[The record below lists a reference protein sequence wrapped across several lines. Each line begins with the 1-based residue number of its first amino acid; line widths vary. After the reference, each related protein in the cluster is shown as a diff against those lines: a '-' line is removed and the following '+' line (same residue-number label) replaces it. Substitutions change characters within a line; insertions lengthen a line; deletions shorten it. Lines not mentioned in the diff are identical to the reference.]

1 MRAKLLAVLCSLKLT
16 LVLLVSGLV
25 VVFIGTVAQA
35 DEGLY
40 YAQARYFKSWVVSGF
55 SFFGHKVPLPLP
67 GGYLIGTLL
76 LANLTAAHI
85 QRLKVS
91 WKKSGILL
99 THAGLILLLLGQ
111 LGTDMLS
118 IESAMRLEEGETKNY
133 SEDFQSNELVF
144 IDTSDPKDDS
154 VVSVPESFLARG
166 GTIADKRMPLEVR
179 VKHYWPNCDL
189 EERPPAGS
197 VPAAATHGM
206 FTNRVVHALKPDD
219 TDSRARAAAVVEFTS
234 SKGSHGTFLLATRGS
249 APQLLEFNGSIY
261 HLSMLFAPALG
272 GHQIVV
278 ADPGAGRDADP
289 EMVPE
294 SEFAKH
300 PEVTLKRLPLTMRVR
315 GFWPRCV
322 LYRELPKEAVFPEV
336 TQGAFGGIAIA
347 PRPIVKDMENRNLP
361 AAELELL
368 DNGKSLGTWLV
379 AVSSSA
385 RQTVSA
391 GGKTYE
397 VAMRFRR
404 HYTPYSFTLLK
415 FTHDKYRGT
424 EIPKDF
430 RARVRV
436 EHPAKGD
443 AREVDIWMNN
453 PLRYEGLTY
462 FQASFDKDN
471 DQRERKVTIL
481 QVVSNPSWLTPYFA
495 CVIVGVGLTVQ
506 FMIHFVGFIRK
517 RPAAAPKAA

>member
-1 MRAKLLAVLCSLKLT
+1 MRDKLISIFCSLKLT
-16 LVLLVSGLV
+16 LVLLVSGTLL
-25 VVFIGTVAQA
+25 VFIGTVAQA

-40 YAQARYFKSWVVSGF
+40 YAQARYFKSWVVNGF

-76 LANLTAAHI
+76 LVNLTAAHI

-91 WKKSGILL
+91 WKKSGILM

-118 IESAMRLEEGETKNY
+118 VESAMRLEEGETKNY

-166 GTIADKRMPLEVR
+166 GTLSDKRLPVEVR
-179 VKHYWPNCDL
+179 IKHYWPNCDL
-189 EERPPAGS
+189 EEKPPAGS
-197 VPAAATHGM
+197 VPAGATHGM
-206 FTNRVVHALKPDD
+206 FTNRVVHALQPSD

-234 SKGSHGTFLLATRGS
+234 AKGSHGTFLLATRGS
-249 APQLLEFNGSIY
+249 APQLLQVGGSVY

-272 GHQIVV
+272 GHQIVIT
-278 ADPGAGRDADP
+278 DPSAGREANP

-294 SEFAKH
+294 SEFAKN
-300 PEVTLKRLPLTMRVR
+300 PQRALRSLPATLRVKH
-315 GFWPRCV
+315 FWPRCV
-322 LYRELPKEAVFPEV
+322 LYRELPKDAVFPEV
-336 TQGAFGGIAIA
+336 TQGAFAGVAIV
-347 PRPIVKDMENRNLP
+347 PKVIVRDMDNRNLP
-361 AAELELL
+361 AAEIELL
-368 DNGKSLGTWLV
+368 ERGRPLGTWLV

-385 RQTVSA
+385 RQTVTS
-391 GGKTYE
+391 GGKEWE

-404 HYTPYSFTLLK
+404 HYTPYAFTLLK

-436 EHPAKGD
+436 DHPAKGD

-462 FQASFDKDN
+462 FQASFDRDN

-481 QVVSNPSWLTPYFA
+481 QVVRNPSWLTPYFA
-495 CVIVGVGLTVQ
+495 CLIVGAGLTVQ
-506 FMIHFVGFIRK
+506 FMIHFVGFLHK
-517 RPAAAPKAA
+517 RAERGAKAA